1 MKPGGKTMNSLRF
14 DRALLRLLLV
24 TMPFSCGGKTVLE
37 PSPSPTC
44 GSIRF
49 VSLTSSG
56 LASDGGA
63 SGDGG
68 AADGGLV
75 SGDIDGGTTLA
86 PYSDAWC
93 ARVCGSTYA
102 CFAAL
107 SDSGQ
112 PVVACKE
119 SCHYGVGCGRRPSGL
134 TGFSA
139 CSDDALQG
147 YLEQAAYLE
156 AASVVAFRQLADE
169 LASHSA
175 PAELVA
181 AARIAAREEEGHA
194 AAMRALAGRKGQT
207 LTATEQDALATGWS
221 GASSLRPI
229 IEIAHENA
237 VEGCV
242 RELIGALI
250 ASYQAEHAED
260 PEIRAALQTIAR
272 EEIAHARLSFA
283 VADWAE
289 NELDAAAQAEVAA
302 ARQRA
307 IAELS
312 AELSHDP
319 APVMQTL
326 AGWPRAE
333 LMQAWIREAQTCLWT

>member
-1 MKPGGKTMNSLRF
+1 MNSLRF

-24 TMPFSCGGKTVLE
+24 TIPFSCGGKTVFE

-44 GSIRF
+44 GGIRI
-49 VSLTSSG
+49 VALTSSV
-56 LASDGGA
+56 LVSDGGVG
-63 SGDGG
+63 GDGG
-68 AADGGLV
+68 VSDGGLV

-107 SDSGQ
+107 SDSGE
-112 PVVACKE
+112 PAVACKE
-119 SCHYGVGCGRRPSGL
+119 SCHYGVGCGRRPTGL
-134 TGFSA
+134 SSPKA
-139 CSDDALQG
+139 CSDDVLQG

-169 LASHSA
+169 LECHGA

-181 AARIAAREEEGHA
+181 AARLAAQEEEGHA
-194 AAMRALAGRKGQT
+194 AAMRALAGRNGQA
-207 LTATEQDALATGWS
+207 LSAVEWDALAAGWP
-221 GASSLRPI
+221 GANQPRPI
-229 IEIAHENA
+229 IEIARENA
-237 VEGCV
+237 EEGCV

-250 ASYQAEHAED
+250 ACYQAENAGD
-260 PEIRAALQTIAR
+260 PEIRTALQTIAR

-283 VADWAE
+283 IADWAE
-289 NELDAAAQAEVAA
+289 NGLDGAARAEVAA
-302 ARQRA
+302 ARKRA
-307 IAELS
+307 IAELT

-319 APVMQTL
+319 APAMQTQ

-333 LMQAWIREAQTCLWT
+333 LMQAWIREAQACLWM